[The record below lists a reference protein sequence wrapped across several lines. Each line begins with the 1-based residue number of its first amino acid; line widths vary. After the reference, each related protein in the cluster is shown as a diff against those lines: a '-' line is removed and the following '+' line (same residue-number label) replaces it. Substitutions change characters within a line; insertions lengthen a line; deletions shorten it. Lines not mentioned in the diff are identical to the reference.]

1 MAQIKEM
8 TIPTVPFPAAG
19 TLPVSLLS
27 ELRGPSLDE
36 QEWQETS
43 TYMNAAQTS
52 SKTMEDMG
60 GYAENALYL
69 FFEQRRRTRLW
80 VIGCSVAAAG
90 FGFFMGFY
98 TGKKPNK
105 GR

>member
-1 MAQIKEM
+1 MAQISEID
-8 TIPTVPFPAAG
+8 IPQN
-19 TLPVSLLS
+19 LLS
-27 ELRGPSLDE
+27 HPGALDE
-36 QEWQETS
+36 EESKELTTYLTAATS
-43 TYMNAAQTS
+43 HSSTVNDMAAYT
-52 SKTMEDMG
+52 
-60 GYAENALYL
+60 ENAMHL